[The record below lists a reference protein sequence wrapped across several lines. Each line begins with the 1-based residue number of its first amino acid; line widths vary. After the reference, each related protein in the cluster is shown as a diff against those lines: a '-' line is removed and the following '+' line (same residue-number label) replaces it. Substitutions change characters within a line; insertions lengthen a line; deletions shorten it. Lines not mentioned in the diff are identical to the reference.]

1 MKNIITIRNLILV
14 SVFTLALGSCKDDF
28 TSPTG
33 LSGKPLGETMAAN
46 SNFTLFTEVVKK
58 TGQFQALNNNNSG
71 LVTAFVPSDPAF
83 IAYFSAAYPAY
94 FGTLPPPVTEV
105 NVMYFLS
112 QLTFT
117 TAPTFPTL
125 ATFTST
131 TIPIINYHLVSSK
144 LTSGLITGNQVFAT
158 LNGARLSI
166 SKTPTATL
174 LNANSST
181 NGASIASFD
190 VLASNGVA
198 HSIDRVMAA
207 VATATVLTSMAV
219 TVSYATNPATIGS
232 PATDGTTT
240 DFDLLA
246 NLIRYTGQAPIILPN
261 TTPLPD
267 FTIFQAN
274 DGIMTT
280 ALNSMFASAMT
291 EIQWGAYLVALTP
304 ATTTTPTLDQL
315 TTLVKYQVVP
325 GRFLTPDFTNE
336 QVLKSL
342 LTSPTIIVGVNPVP
356 PAIGPYTYTLTDANT
371 GVANPVITSANI
383 LTNSGILHTVNGVL
397 RPF

>member
-1 MKNIITIRNLILV
+1 
-14 SVFTLALGSCKDDF
+14 
-28 TSPTG
+28 
-33 LSGKPLGETMAAN
+33 MA
-46 SNFTLFTEVVKK
+46 
-58 TGQFQALNNNNSG
+58 
-71 LVTAFVPSDPAF
+71 
-83 IAYFSAAYPAY
+83 
-94 FGTLPPPVTEV
+94 
-105 NVMYFLS
+105 
-112 QLTFT
+112 
-117 TAPTFPTL
+117 
-125 ATFTST
+125 
-131 TIPIINYHLVSSK
+131 PIINYHLVSSK
-144 LTSGLITGNQVFAT
+144 LTSTSISGNQVFAT

-181 NGASIASFD
+181 NGATVASFD

-207 VATATVLTSMAV
+207 VSTATVFTSM
-219 TVSYATNPATIGS
+219 TMTISYATNPPTIVS
-232 PATDGTTT
+232 PATDVTTT

-246 NLIRYTGQAPIILPN
+246 NLIRYTGQTPIILPN

-280 ALNSMFASAMT
+280 ALNNMFASAMT
-291 EIQWGAYLVALTP
+291 EMQWGAYLVALTP

-325 GRFLTPDFTNE
+325 GRFLTTDFTNL

-342 LTSPTIIVGVNPVP
+342 LTSPTIAVGVNPVP

-371 GVANPVITSANI
+371 GVADPIITAGNI

-397 RPF
+397 RPN